1 MLLACMMI
9 LSLHG
14 TPADCANYAVPVS
27 SVQYTVRH
35 HDTLRDLSLEF
46 LGTRNRT
53 ELAHTNNMGTGH
65 GLHTG
70 STLIV
75 PVHTMAEY
83 RLLTQKRQEIEGI
96 AAVRNRIVAPGPIPR
111 SGGSSTGNWPSGH
124 YSCSRLES
132 LWISQ
137 GGNPSRAFMA
147 AEIARAESG
156 GNSNAISPTAD
167 YGLWQINRWA
177 WGSLASLDPVSNA
190 RAAIRISA
198 NGSNWSPWT
207 TYRIGAY
214 RGQC

>member
-1 MLLACMMI
+1 MLLACMMV

-14 TPADCANYAVPVS
+14 TPADCASYAVPVS
-27 SVQYTVRH
+27 SVQYTIQK
-35 HDTLRDLSLEF
+35 HDTLRDLSIEF

-53 ELAHTNNMGTGH
+53 ELAHTNHMGTGH

-70 STLIV
+70 NRLIV

-83 RLLTQKRQEIEGI
+83 RLLVSVNEKSIPSPARQ
-96 AAVRNRIVAPGPIPR
+96 RIVGANPVRI
-111 SGGSSTGNWPSGH
+111 SGGSSGNWASGR

-137 GGNPSRAFMA
+137 GGNPSHAFMA
-147 AEIARAESG
+147 AEIAMAESG
-156 GNSNAISPTAD
+156 GNSYAISPTAD

-177 WGSLASLDPVSNA
+177 WGNLASLDPASNA
-190 RAAIRISA
+190 RAAIRISY
-198 NGSNWSPWT
+198 NGTNWNPWT

-214 RGQC
+214 HGRC